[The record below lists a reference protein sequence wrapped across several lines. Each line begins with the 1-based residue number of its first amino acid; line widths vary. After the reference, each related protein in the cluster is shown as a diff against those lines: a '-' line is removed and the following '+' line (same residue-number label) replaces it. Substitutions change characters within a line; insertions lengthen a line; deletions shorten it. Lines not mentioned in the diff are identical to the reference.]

1 MSDDTPGSG
10 APSPAPETPQASQQ
24 QPQQPGALP
33 AAPQVPLAVIAQYIR
48 DLSFENPRAPQ
59 VFNSAATPQSAASV
73 TVGTRQ
79 LAERTYEV
87 TLNMRIEGKV
97 NDETAYI
104 VELSYG
110 GVFAIGAV
118 PNELIEPLLMIE
130 APRLLFPFAR
140 SIAASATREGGFPQI
155 LVNPIDFGA
164 MYRNRVQQAA
174 AKAAAAAPAAPTASD
189 AAPADAGAALNGS
202 GKNGAA

>member
-1 MSDDTPGSG
+1 MSDDTTGS
-10 APSPAPETPQASQQ
+10 APPRPAPDSR
-24 QPQQPGALP
+24 QPGDQQPGDRQADAQP
-33 AAPQVPLAVIAQYIR
+33 MAPQVSLAVIAQYVK

-59 VFNSAATPQSAASV
+59 VFGSTAAPQSTASV

-97 NDETAYI
+97 NDEPAYI
-104 VELSYG
+104 VELVYG
-110 GVFAIGAV
+110 GVFAVGAV
-118 PNELIEPLLMIE
+118 PGELIEPLLMVE

-140 SIAASATREGGFPQI
+140 GVAASATREGGFPQI
-155 LVNPIDFGA
+155 LINPIDFGA
-164 MYRNRVQQAA
+164 MYRNRVQAA
-174 AKAAAAAPAAPTASD
+174 AKAAEPGPAAPQSG
-189 AAPADAGAALNGS
+189 AAPNGS

>member
-1 MSDDTPGSG
+1 TGSA
-10 APSPAPETPQASQQ
+10 APSPAPESQ

-33 AAPQVPLAVIAQYIR
+33 VAPQVSLAVIAQYVK

-59 VFNSAATPQSAASV
+59 VFGSTAAPQSTASV
-73 TVGTRQ
+73 TVGSRQ

-97 NDETAYI
+97 NDEPAYI
-104 VELSYG
+104 VELVYG

-118 PNELIEPLLMIE
+118 PNELIEPLLMVE

-140 SIAASATREGGFPQI
+140 GVAASATREGGFPQI
-155 LVNPIDFGA
+155 LINPIDFGA
-164 MYRNRVQQAA
+164 MYRSRVQAA
-174 AKAAAAAPAAPTASD
+174 AKAAAAAGPAAPES
-189 AAPADAGAALNGS
+189 GAALNGS

>member
-1 MSDDTPGSG
+1 MSEESDKAAAPQTGGSQTG
-10 APSPAPETPQASQQ
+10 GSPAAA
-24 QPQQPGALP
+24 QPT
-33 AAPQVPLAVIAQYIR
+33 APQVPLAVIAQYIK
-48 DLSFENPRAPQ
+48 DLSFENPRAPS
-59 VFNSAATPQSAASV
+59 VFSSTTPPQSAASV

-97 NDETAYI
+97 NNEPAYI

-118 PNELIEPLLMIE
+118 PNELIEPLLMVE

-140 SIAASATREGGFPQI
+140 GVAASATREGGFPQI
-155 LVNPIDFGA
+155 LINPIDFGA
-164 MYRNRVQQAA
+164 MYRNRIQQAA
-174 AKAAAAAPAAPTASD
+174 AKAAAAAPEAPESG
-189 AAPADAGAALNGS
+189 APLNGS